1 MTNTDTT
8 TNTDTEVA
16 AVVDAYLASLDEADD
31 AVRAELVATAWAPDG
46 RFVDPLQEYNGHDE
60 LQTINPTIQ
69 QHYPGARFRRVS
81 GIDVHHD
88 YVRFA
93 WDMTNP
99 DGSQVVAGIDIGQLA
114 ADGRLLSVTGF
125 FGDVPDA

>member
-1 MTNTDTT
+1 MTNTDTP
-8 TNTDTEVA
+8 TDTT

-31 AVRAELVATAWAPDG
+31 AVRADLVARAWAPDG

-60 LQTINPTIQ
+60 LRTINPTIQ

-88 YVRFA
+88 QLRFA
-93 WDMTNP
+93 WDMTAA

-114 ADGRLLSVTGF
+114 PDGRLLSITGF
-125 FGDVPDA
+125 FGDLPDAD

>member
-8 TNTDTEVA
+8 TDTTSEVT

-31 AVRAELVATAWAPDG
+31 AVRAHLVAKAWAPDG
-46 RFVDPLQEYNGHDE
+46 RFVDPLQEYNGHAE
-60 LQTINPTIQ
+60 LRTINPVIQ

-88 YVRFA
+88 VVRFA
-93 WDMTNP
+93 WDMTAP
-99 DGSQVVAGIDIGQLA
+99 DGSQIVAGIDIGQLGP
-114 ADGRLLSVTGF
+114 DGRLLSITGF
-125 FGDVPDA
+125 FGDLPDA